1 MTLTFEPLRRAAAPA
16 ALAGALLALPGL
28 ASAGAITSAT
38 ANALFSVFGLPT
50 GVTAEYQ
57 FAAAQ
62 TNSSTTAGGN
72 AVASTLQTPSAD
84 LTQNLALNPFVEQ
97 DSQSEAMAYKNT
109 AAKDAGS
116 DAAAFLSNEGTILF
130 ANTTGAPVDVTLN
143 WQYFLNVS
151 QTVTGLH
158 SFADAYARA
167 EVLISDFSSGL
178 LIQDT
183 AEVEYPGAGILKV
196 EDMGSALLSV
206 PAGGMSMVSVQ
217 LNTQTNAEYVP
228 LPATTALL
236 ALGLFGLRSVRRR
249 IA

>member
-1 MTLTFEPLRRAAAPA
+1 MTITFEPFRRAAAPA

-62 TNSSTTAGGN
+62 TNSNTTAGGN
-72 AVASTLQTPSAD
+72 AVASTLQTPSTD

-116 DAAAFLSNEGTILF
+116 DAAAFLSNEGMILF
-130 ANTTGAPVDVTLN
+130 TNTTGASANVTLN

-167 EVLISDFSSGL
+167 EVLITDFSTL
-178 LIQDT
+178 LIEDI
-183 AEVEYPGAGILKV
+183 AEVDYPGAGSLEV
-196 EDMGSALLSV
+196 EDMGMALLSI
-206 PAGGMSMVSVQ
+206 PANGMSMVNVQ

-228 LPATTALL
+228 LPTTAALL
-236 ALGLFGLRSVRRR
+236 ALGLLGLRSVRRR
-249 IA
+249 SA